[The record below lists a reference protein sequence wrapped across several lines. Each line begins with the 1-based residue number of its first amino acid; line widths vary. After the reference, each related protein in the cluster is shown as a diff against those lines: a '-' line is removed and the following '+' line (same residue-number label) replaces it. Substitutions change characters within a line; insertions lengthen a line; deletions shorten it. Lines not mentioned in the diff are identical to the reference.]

1 MQSKVKLIGMYCKMY
16 RKNELKLSLKEFCEK
31 TGGNYK
37 NVSAFERG
45 LANNIQYLDLYYTQ
59 VPHNK
64 KSDFAKGLFEYSG
77 EDE

>member
-1 MQSKVKLIGMYCKMY
+1 MQSRVKLIGMYCKKY
-16 RKNELKLSLKEFCEK
+16 RTNELKLSLKEFCEK

-59 VPHNK
+59 VPYNK
-64 KSDFAKGLFEYSG
+64 KSAFAKGLFEYTG